1 MEYNIIWTGKKWV
14 WKLDIKYKE
23 MFKLEYVLAW
33 TITSN
38 PSKQVEN
45 VSACT
50 GNKYSTP
57 FSKRN

>member
-1 MEYNIIWTGKKWV
+1 
-14 WKLDIKYKE
+14 